1 MWNQDEIEGKA
12 KQAKGAVKDKFG
24 EWSNNPTLEEEGEEE
39 RIEGKFQETAGKAK
53 RKAKEFADDVKHKV
67 TGD

>member
-24 EWSNNPTLEEEGEEE
+24 EWADNPTLEEEGEAEHT
-39 RIEGKFQETAGKAK
+39 EGKLQETAGKAK
-53 RKAKEFADDVKHKV
+53 RKLKEFTNDVKDKLADD
-67 TGD
+67 